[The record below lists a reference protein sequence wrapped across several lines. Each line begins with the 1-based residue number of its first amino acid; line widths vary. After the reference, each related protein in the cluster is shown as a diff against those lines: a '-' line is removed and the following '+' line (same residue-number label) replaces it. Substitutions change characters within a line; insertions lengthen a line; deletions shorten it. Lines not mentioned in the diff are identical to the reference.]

1 MCLMI
6 VQEEIRTQS
15 IISEDCPCIFHPLSS
30 ATVVSSVSP
39 LLLTQHPVMLRDT
52 AESRL
57 DSFILSPLCFAQQN
71 IGGVPV
77 GRGGRPS
84 KNIICS
90 LLTLLRRDW
99 NGTLSSAL
107 GFAVP
112 CPIMERERN
121 AIRKP
126 MLNFNQDKLL
136 A

>member
-57 DSFILSPLCFAQQN
+57 DSFNPLSPVFCTAKYRGSARRARGETFKIHNMLSFNSSSKRLEWDVIVSLRLCCAL
-71 IGGVPV
+71 P
-77 GRGGRPS
+77 
-84 KNIICS
+84 
-90 LLTLLRRDW
+90 DH
-99 NGTLSSAL
+99 GT
-107 GFAVP
+107 
-112 CPIMERERN
+112 
-121 AIRKP
+121 
-126 MLNFNQDKLL
+126 
-136 A
+136 